1 MSYRYHTADVF
12 TDTAFGGNQ
21 LAVIPD
27 ARGLSSEDM
36 QAITRE
42 FNYSE
47 STFVLPAEREG
58 NTRRVRIFV
67 PGKEIPFAG
76 HPTVG
81 TAFVLAATGEIELTG
96 DETRIIFEEGVGD
109 VPVTI
114 FAKNGKPVSA
124 QLTTAMVPESRR
136 VDVDPKAVAE
146 TVSLDVSDLKIT
158 DGDAIEAW
166 SCGLPY
172 LCIPLRTHEAL
183 KRARIRED
191 VWERNLK
198 GLWAAE
204 PYIFYADPNGAEYR
218 VRMFAPAV
226 GVTEDPATGSAAA
239 AFAGY
244 VASRSPRADAT
255 LRFTVY
261 QGAELGRPSRLD
273 VEVDTSS
280 SGVTAVR
287 VAGAC
292 VLVTSGTL
300 HVR

>member
-1 MSYRYHTADVF
+1 MSYEYHTADVF
-12 TDTAFGGNQ
+12 TDRAFGGNQ
-21 LAVIPD
+21 LAVLPD
-27 ARGLSSEDM
+27 ARGLSDADM

-47 STFVLPAEREG
+47 STFVLPPEHG
-58 NTRRVRIFV
+58 GTRRVRIFV

-81 TAFVLAATGEIELTG
+81 TAFVLAAIGAIPLTG
-96 DETRIIFEEGVGD
+96 DETKIILEEGVGD

-124 QLTTAMVPESRR
+124 QLTTAIVPETRPI
-136 VDVDPKAVAE
+136 DIDPVALAA
-146 TVSLDVSDLKIT
+146 TLSLDASDLKVS
-158 DGDAIEAW
+158 DGDAIEGW

-172 LCIPLRTHEAL
+172 LCIPLRSHDAL
-183 KRARIRED
+183 KRAKCRED
-191 VWERNLK
+191 LWYRNLE

-204 PYIFYADPNGAEYR
+204 PYPFFRDPGGNNYH

-226 GVTEDPATGSAAA
+226 GVPEDPATGSAAA

-244 VASRSPRADAT
+244 VASRAPRESAT
-255 LRFTVY
+255 LKFTAF

-273 VEVDTSS
+273 VEVDTSPK
-280 SGVTAVR
+280 GVEAVR
-287 VAGAC
+287 VAGAS
-292 VLVTSGTL
+292 VLVSSGTL